1 MACLAGVPAA
11 AVLAFCT
18 RNLSNAAALDEMIS
32 PSLTGQQLPGSSCA
46 SGAELGPAAA
56 DTAATAAA
64 SSAPFIAIAFDIA
77 VSVAALSGAR
87 ARALQSAGDPLGLA
101 GVLGGGP
108 MPATLSSLQ
117 RTVLQAIVTL
127 SAGLQLP
134 APNAAGVTPDSAFGG
149 QMRPWLAQLG
159 APAVDAWAVQLLLNG
174 VAYYNLNGTNMLA
187 LRAAVA
193 ALPTAAPLAVAGEG
207 GGSAN
212 SGLPIAV
219 VAGGV
224 GGVVVLAAAL
234 AAAVFTLRRRRRA
247 RARLAAGST
256 PSPRLAVSPLTAFSG
271 TGKRGGPPSGG
282 DTLRANPLLHALSGS
297 ASAGADLS
305 AAKTAPGTPSS
316 RIAVN
321 SLASAA
327 VGGSGR
333 ARARIADGAGLT
345 VNPLHKAAA
354 GPASAADA
362 ALAAASGSNAQR
374 ITFSPLAGAG
384 SAREL
389 AAARSA
395 DAASGDMN
403 PMHKPAEGQGP
414 GVDRAASTDGVVD
427 ERTVLRK
434 SALATFFTPK
444 SAANDRHSSEPQPA
458 TELDEVDN
466 GRAAKARG
474 KALMHKPSV
483 RVGFGGEVA
492 KGGREKA
499 AKEDSARGRSD
510 LSGGDDGSGG
520 GADSSEPSIA

>member
-1 MACLAGVPAA
+1 MACLAGVPSA

-18 RNLSNAAALDEMIS
+18 RNLSFAAASDEMIS
-32 PSLTGQQLPGSSCA
+32 PSLTGQQLPGFACA
-46 SGAELGPAAA
+46 SGADLGPAAA

-108 MPATLSSLQ
+108 MPATLSPLQ

-193 ALPTAAPLAVAGEG
+193 ALPTAAPLAVTGG
-207 GGSAN
+207 DGGSA
-212 SGLPIAV
+212 SGGLSIAV
-219 VAGGV
+219 IAGGV
-224 GGVVVLAAAL
+224 GGVVVLAAAF
-234 AAAVFTLRRRRRA
+234 AAAIFTLRRRRSA
-247 RARLAAGST
+247 RARVAAGSA
-256 PSPRLAVSPLTAFSG
+256 PSSRLAVNPLAAFSG
-271 TGKRGGPPSGG
+271 TEKRGGPSG
-282 DTLRANPLLHALSGS
+282 DTLRANPLHSALSGS
-297 ASAGADLS
+297 ASAVDNTGTTKATLG
-305 AAKTAPGTPSS
+305 TTPSS
-316 RIAVN
+316 RITVN
-321 SLASAA
+321 PLASTA
-327 VGGSGR
+327 GGGTVR
-333 ARARIADGAGLT
+333 ARARNADGAGLT
-345 VNPLHKAAA
+345 VNPLHKAATA
-354 GPASAADA
+354 PASAADA
-362 ALAAASGSNAQR
+362 ALAASGANAQR
-374 ITFSPLAGAG
+374 ITYSPLAGAG

-403 PMHKPAEGQGP
+403 PMHKPADGLGP

-427 ERTVLRK
+427 ERTVMRK
-434 SALATFFTPK
+434 SALASFFTPK
-444 SAANDRHSSEPQPA
+444 SAAKDRHSSEPQSA
-458 TELDEVDN
+458 TELDEVDS

-474 KALMHKPSV
+474 KALMHQPST

-492 KGGREKA
+492 KGGRETA
-499 AKEDSARGRSD
+499 TKEDSARGRSD
-510 LSGGDDGSGG
+510 LSGGDGGSGG
-520 GADSSEPSIA
+520 GGDSSEPSID